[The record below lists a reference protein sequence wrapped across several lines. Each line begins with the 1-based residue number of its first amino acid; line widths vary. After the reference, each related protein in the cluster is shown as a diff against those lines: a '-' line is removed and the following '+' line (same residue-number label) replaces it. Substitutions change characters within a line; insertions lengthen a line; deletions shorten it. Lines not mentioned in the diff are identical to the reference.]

1 MTRIPEDKRAEF
13 RTSYDRVAGIVDN
26 LFLARTLAARAR
38 ADGLDK
44 DPLVQ
49 RRLVQLQ
56 ESFLAD
62 LYLQQFDKQVENVNL
77 EARAKELYQ
86 ADPSKYLKPEAV
98 HVAHILVDL
107 EGRTPEMAETRAK
120 QAYDEA
126 KSGKASFEDL
136 AVRFSDDRA
145 SAERGGDVGWAPVK
159 SVPPEVASEVAKLQK
174 PGDLTPPI
182 RTHRGYEI
190 VRLIERRK
198 AEPMKFDEAKKTI
211 IAEEQARLRQ
221 ERREELVRQIRS
233 SPSAVVNTRNV
244 EALVVPVEKLLSSA
258 SSAPKDAKPA
268 K

>member
-1 MTRIPEDKRAEF
+1 
-13 RTSYDRVAGIVDN
+13 
-26 LFLARTLAARAR
+26 
-38 ADGLDK
+38 
-44 DPLVQ
+44 
-49 RRLVQLQ
+49 
-56 ESFLAD
+56 
-62 LYLQQFDKQVENVNL
+62 LQQFDKQVEKVNL

-107 EGRTPEMAETRAK
+107 EGRTPEMAEVRAK

-126 KSGKASFEDL
+126 KSGKSSFEDL
-136 AVRFSDDRA
+136 AVRYSDDRA
-145 SAERGGDVGWAPVK
+145 SVERGGDIGWASVK
-159 SVPPEVASEVAKLQK
+159 AVPAEVADEIAKLQK

-221 ERREELVRQIRS
+221 ERREELVREIRS
-233 SPSAVVNTRNV
+233 SPSAVVNTKNV
-244 EALVVPVEKLLSSA
+244 EALVVPVDKLLSSA
-258 SSAPKDAKPA
+258 AKDAKPA